1 MPIGRLVQRAKE
13 SQINNIGYESTA
25 PVLKAIPAERKAI
38 GSSVFPSLQ
47 AIPDALRKNP
57 ENRKVWLL
65 SKALENLPLDKA
77 LELAVAAEHFLSGDP
92 SESRDTMGIFSRLGA
107 ANAVGV
113 RATGGTSVAVSNGI
127 GIEDGWQ
134 SADTMKLTV
143 LASIDDITRYLGQ
156 HGELITSTGNMFV
169 VNGQSE
175 VTRNELLDYANRMRV
190 RQDLP
195 TYALLPTPPV
205 VATTNKAEPRPP
217 KPPQPPSRK
226 EREQWA
232 RQIMEP

>member
-1 MPIGRLVQRAKE
+1 VPRE

-25 PVLKAIPAERKAI
+25 PVLKAIPAEREAI
-38 GSSVFPSLQ
+38 GASVFPPLEG
-47 AIPDALRKNP
+47 IPDVLRENP
-57 ENRKVWLL
+57 ESRKVWLL

-77 LELAVAAEHFLSGDP
+77 LELAVAADRFLSGEP
-92 SESRDTMGIFSRLGA
+92 SESTGIFSRLDTA
-107 ANAVGV
+107 KVVGLP
-113 RATGGTSVAVSNGI
+113 ATGGTSVAVANGI
-127 GIEDGWQ
+127 GIEDHGWQ

-156 HGELITSTGNMFV
+156 HGDLITSKGTMFV

-175 VTRNELLDYANRMRV
+175 VTRDELLEYANRMRV

-226 EREQWA
+226 EREHWA
-232 RQIMEP
+232 QQVTAL